1 MYACGKEGTREGEN
15 EQKNALARASASVS
29 LAPTFPPS
37 LLPLTR
43 AAARMRPVANIEDLR
58 IRAQRRLPR
67 AIFDFVDGGA
77 QDEDSLRA
85 NREQFRRVAL
95 SPRVLRDVSKRDQST
110 TLLGETLGSPLI
122 MAPTGM
128 AGLLWRGGEALQARA
143 AAEADIGYCLSMMS
157 ACSIEDVYRVSRKP
171 FWFQIYLLRDRAI
184 NRVLMERARAVGCR
198 VLVLTVD
205 TKQQGLRERDVRN
218 GFTVPPR
225 ITLANALDVAR
236 RPGWLA
242 EVAFGPRITFANLAG
257 KLIGADDIISVA
269 RLAAEQYDPSMGWD
283 AIEWCKTNWPG
294 PVAVKGILTREDARA
309 ALERGAD
316 ALVVSNHGGRQLDG
330 TAAAIAALP
339 AIVDAVAGRAEIL
352 LDSGIRRGTDVL
364 KALALG
370 AHACM
375 AGRAFLY
382 GLAADGEDGVRQA
395 IAILRSEIDLGL
407 ALMGVSSVHALDRSC
422 LAWA

>member
-1 MYACGKEGTREGEN
+1 
-15 EQKNALARASASVS
+15 
-29 LAPTFPPS
+29 
-37 LLPLTR
+37 
-43 AAARMRPVANIEDLR
+43 
-58 IRAQRRLPR
+58 
-67 AIFDFVDGGA
+67 
-77 QDEDSLRA
+77 
-85 NREQFRRVAL
+85 
-95 SPRVLRDVSKRDQST
+95 
-110 TLLGETLGSPLI
+110 
-122 MAPTGM
+122 
-128 AGLLWRGGEALQARA
+128 
-143 AAEADIGYCLSMMS
+143 MMS
-157 ACSIEDVYRVSRKP
+157 ACSIEDVHRASRTP

-236 RPGWLA
+236 RPRWLA
-242 EVAFGPRITFANLAG
+242 DFAIGPRITFANLAG
-257 KLIGADDIISVA
+257 KLIGGDDIVSVA
-269 RLAAEQYDPSMGWD
+269 RLAADQYDPGMGWE
-283 AIEWCKTNWPG
+283 AIEWCKAHWPG
-294 PVAVKGILTREDARA
+294 PVVVKGILTREDARA

-316 ALVVSNHGGRQLDG
+316 ALIVSNHGGRQLDG

-339 AIVDAVAGRAEIL
+339 AIVDAVAGRAEIV

-370 AHACM
+370 ARACM

-382 GLAADGEDGVRQA
+382 GLAADGEAGVREA

-407 ALMGVSSVHALDRSC
+407 ALMGLSSVQALDRSC
-422 LAWA
+422 LVWA

>member
-1 MYACGKEGTREGEN
+1 MREGEN
-15 EQKNALARASASVS
+15 EQKNALARASALVCLIPSFS
-29 LAPTFPPS
+29 PS
-37 LLPLTR
+37 LIPLTW
-43 AAARMRPVANIEDLR
+43 AAARVRPVANIEDLR
-58 IRAQRRLPR
+58 IRARRRLPR

-128 AGLLWRGGEALQARA
+128 AGLLRRGGETLQARA
-143 AAEADIGYCLSMMS
+143 AAEAEIGYCLSMMS
-157 ACSIEDVYRVSRKP
+157 ARSIEDVHRACRTP

-236 RPGWLA
+236 RPRWLA
-242 EVAFGPRITFANLAG
+242 DFAIGPRITFANLAG
-257 KLIGADDIISVA
+257 KLIGGDDIVSVA
-269 RLAAEQYDPSMGWD
+269 RLAADQYDPSMGWE
-283 AIEWCKTNWPG
+283 AIEWCKAHWPG
-294 PVAVKGILTREDARA
+294 PVVVKGILTREDARA

-316 ALVVSNHGGRQLDG
+316 ALIVSNHGGRQLDG

-339 AIVDAVAGRAEIL
+339 AIVDAVAGRAEIV

-370 AHACM
+370 ARACM

-382 GLAADGEDGVRQA
+382 GLAADGEAGVREA

-407 ALMGVSSVHALDRSC
+407 ALMGVSSVQALDRSC